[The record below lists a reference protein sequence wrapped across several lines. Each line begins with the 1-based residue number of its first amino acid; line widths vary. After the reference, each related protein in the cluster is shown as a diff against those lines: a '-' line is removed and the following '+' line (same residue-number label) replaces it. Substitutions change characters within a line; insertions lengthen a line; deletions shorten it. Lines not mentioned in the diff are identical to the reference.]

1 MAVGDSPAKI
11 PLQPPP
17 DPDQLIQ
24 GWAWMADPAP
34 WPMHASPASMKQRAL
49 CPRSPPHVE
58 MMLVFGFIIV
68 TPANPSLCVLVGLAR
83 FQLPQDG
90 SKQTRAKAAAGIKE
104 RPKSEDVLIF
114 PLIRKTVYSAMQ
126 KKPSNNGQGQ
136 ARGRWGGV
144 RVRLGEEKGTFG
156 CRSPGEK
163 SRILRVQGAE
173 GASAMSGAEGATSHA
188 SGGGDGEEGG
198 RHSGVHF
205 VEGTAEEGSNSRPL
219 SPMVKGDSLR

>member
-1 MAVGDSPAKI
+1 MAVGDSPAKT

-49 CPRSPPHVE
+49 CPRSPLLVE

-68 TPANPSLCVLVGLAR
+68 TPANSSLCVLVGLAR

-90 SKQTRAKAAAGIKE
+90 SKQTRAKAAAGNKE
-104 RPKSEDVLIF
+104 RPKEDVPIF
-114 PLIRKTVYSAMQ
+114 PLLSKTQRRFTPRRQ
-126 KKPSNNGQGQ
+126 KNHPITATS
-136 ARGRWGGV
+136 GGWWCG
-144 RVRLGEEKGTFG
+144 VRLGEEKGTNG

-163 SRILRVQGAE
+163 GRFLRVQGAE

-219 SPMVKGDSLR
+219 SPVAKGDSLR